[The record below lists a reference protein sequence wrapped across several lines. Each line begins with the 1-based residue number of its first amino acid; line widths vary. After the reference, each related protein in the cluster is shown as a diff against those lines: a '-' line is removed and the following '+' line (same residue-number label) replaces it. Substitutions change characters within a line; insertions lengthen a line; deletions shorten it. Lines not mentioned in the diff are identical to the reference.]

1 MYFNKSL
8 IFILDNLI
16 KFVILYKHSIKNNKQ
31 KKGEIEMIANLET
44 AGTVHTHTHTH
55 THTIHLE
62 DKIIVSFLC
71 LEINLILSKIINRV
85 KFVYLSELK
94 KAI

>member
-1 MYFNKSL
+1 
-8 IFILDNLI
+8 
-16 KFVILYKHSIKNNKQ
+16 
-31 KKGEIEMIANLET
+31 MIANVENL
-44 AGTVHTHTHTH
+44 AAVHTHTH

-62 DKIIVSFLC
+62 DKIIASFLC
-71 LEINLILSKIINRV
+71 LKINLILCKIMNRV